1 MVLRR
6 GALRLGVDDLRE
18 STTLAHRST
27 DNRYT
32 VRVRQLTIRTVSDFH
47 DTLDTSRGTNRKSCC
62 FEPGDVVDGPVSGP
76 AGCGSVRR
84 PSPAPQ
90 AAATVLARR
99 VPRPLPAAPAPAAGR
114 PRARARRSRVSLPA
128 DRIDARSGSR
138 RPRRLPQKRRKSKPD
153 LDGTPT
159 ASMVVDTRTQHA
171 ATAKELRSEPA

>member
-1 MVLRR
+1 MDTCTAPR
-6 GALRLGVDDLRE
+6 GVLRLGVDDLRE

-47 DTLDTSRGTNRKSCC
+47 DTSRGTNRKSCC

-99 VPRPLPAAPAPAAGR
+99 VPRPLPAGRRRAGR

>member
-1 MVLRR
+1 MDTCTAPR
-6 GALRLGVDDLRE
+6 GVLRLGVDDLRE

-47 DTLDTSRGTNRKSCC
+47 DTSRGTNRKSCC
-62 FEPGDVVDGPVSGP
+62 FEPGDVVDGPGMRIGP
-76 AGCGSVRR
+76 STVPR
-84 PSPAPQ
+84 APGP
-90 AAATVLARR
+90 ATVLARR
-99 VPRPLPAAPAPAAGR
+99 VPRPLPAGRRRAGR

-159 ASMVVDTRTQHA
+159 ASTVVDTRTQHA